1 MDEFINS
8 EPWWQSRINEIKSE
22 GFNLDELIKK
32 LKENSS
38 QASVILEQVE
48 KEFVLA
54 QDLKKNISELP
65 NRFEI
70 ERSKLLKKLKMLENV
85 HDVQE
90 ELNLLLS
97 TFFPWRNSAKRN
109 KILWDSAGRGATL
122 DKIVRRLDNLDASMN
137 SQILNLLV
145 MVILH

>member
-54 QDLKKNISELP
+54 HHAYTSRVWCEHDL
-65 NRFEI
+65 
-70 ERSKLLKKLKMLENV
+70 
-85 HDVQE
+85 Q
-90 ELNLLLS
+90 
-97 TFFPWRNSAKRN
+97 RNFL
-109 KILWDSAGRGATL
+109 IIDYC
-122 DKIVRRLDNLDASMN
+122 
-137 SQILNLLV
+137 
-145 MVILH
+145 